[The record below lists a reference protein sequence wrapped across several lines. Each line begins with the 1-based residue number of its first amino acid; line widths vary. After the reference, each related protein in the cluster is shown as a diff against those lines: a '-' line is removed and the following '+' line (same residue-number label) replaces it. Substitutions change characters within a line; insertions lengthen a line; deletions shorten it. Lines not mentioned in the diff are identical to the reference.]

1 MAAGRSREYEDGVQ
15 DGRVGVASRWPRDW
29 VWIALLGFGMVLGG
43 CLAWFVAATRV
54 VLPYDE
60 AFVGL
65 SRAELEAVNGR
76 LLAFLAHDRVT
87 LSGTMIAI
95 GVLYA
100 QLAVFPLRS
109 GEPWARRALTISAS
123 FGFASFFLFLGF
135 GYFDPLHALVTV
147 LLLPFF
153 LLGLL
158 GPRAR
163 PRPASAPV
171 ARPPGRSWG
180 PLLFVAVG
188 VGLLLGGVSLA
199 LIGVTHVFVPEDL
212 AFMGTTRAALDAASP
227 RLVPL
232 IAHDRA
238 SLGGALVSNGL
249 GVLLAALWGYRP
261 GARWLWWTLL
271 ASGVPG
277 FVAAVGTH
285 FAVGYTDAW
294 HLAPALTGMALY
306 GAALICSAPTLLAN
320 LTPQPA
326 ARREYRLRRPAA
338 RREYRLRR
346 HPLRRGEEEQV

>member
-1 MAAGRSREYEDGVQ
+1 MTAGGS
-15 DGRVGVASRWPRDW
+15 SRWPRDW
-29 VWIALLGFGMVLGG
+29 VWIALLGFGMAIGG
-43 CLAWFVAATRV
+43 CLAWGVAATRV

-100 QLAVFPLRS
+100 QLAIVPLRS
-109 GEPWARRALTISAS
+109 GERWARRAITISAS

-135 GYFDPLHALVTV
+135 GYFDPLHALVTL

-153 LLGLL
+153 VLGLL
-158 GPRAR
+158 GSRAR
-163 PRPASAPV
+163 AL
-171 ARPPGRSWG
+171 PGRTPPARLSGSSWG
-180 PLLFVAVG
+180 QLLFVAVG
-188 VGLLLGGVSLA
+188 VGLVLGGVSLA
-199 LIGVTHVFVPEDL
+199 AIGVTEVFVPEDL
-212 AFMGTTRAALDAASP
+212 AFMGTPRATLDAASP

-238 SLGGALVSNGL
+238 SLGGALVANGL
-249 GVLLAALWGYRP
+249 AVLLAALWGFRP
-261 GARWLWWTLL
+261 GARWLWWTLFG
-271 ASGVPG
+271 SGVPG

-294 HLAPALTGMALY
+294 HLAPALTGLALY
-306 GAALICSAPTLLAN
+306 VAALACSAPVLLKP
-320 LTPQPA
+320 LTP
-326 ARREYRLRRPAA
+326 RPP
-338 RREYRLRR
+338 
-346 HPLRRGEEEQV
+346 PLRGANIGCADVPTVGEGE

>member
-1 MAAGRSREYEDGVQ
+1 MS
-15 DGRVGVASRWPRDW
+15 SRWPRDW
-29 VWIALLGFGMVLGG
+29 VWIALLGVGMLIGG
-43 CLAWFVAATRV
+43 CLAWIVAATRV

-100 QLAVFPLRS
+100 QLSLFPLRG
-109 GEPWARRALTISAS
+109 GELWARRAIMISAAVGFSS
-123 FGFASFFLFLGF
+123 FLLFLGF
-135 GYFDPLHALVTV
+135 GYFDPLHALVTL

-153 LLGLL
+153 LLGLF

-163 PRPASAPV
+163 QRAERAPP

-180 PLLFVAVG
+180 QLLFVAVG
-188 VGLLLGGVSLA
+188 IGLVLGGVSLA
-199 LIGVTHVFVPEDL
+199 IIGVTSVFVPEDL
-212 AFMGTTRAALDAASP
+212 AFMGTSRATLDAASP

-238 SLGGALVSNGL
+238 GLGGALAANGL

-277 FVAAVGTH
+277 FVAAMGTH
-285 FAVGYTDAW
+285 LAVGYTDMW

-306 GAALICSAPTLLAN
+306 AGALVCSAPALLSAPH
-320 LTPQPA
+320 PQP
-326 ARREYRLRRPAA
+326 P
-338 RREYRLRR
+338 
-346 HPLRRGEEEQV
+346 PLPR